1 MSVPDIVRNVT
12 KNVREALS
20 SREEFK
26 EKTTKDLPLYVLQS
40 ALSGVGQALQFG
52 GRVKDRIRRLAG
64 QGRDEETDTTETTE
78 QATGETPADKP
89 ARREPVIFAPRPSQE
104 KSEEVREAAEAV
116 EPRAEANGAKARP
129 EPVIFTPAK
138 PATAKAPAET
148 PAETPESPAETPAAA
163 VTETAEAPAT
173 PSTEI
178 PAETP
183 EAAEIPV
190 AEASAV
196 KPGAEPE
203 TTTPEVPEVQVTEES
218 ALAEPMPGYS
228 TLTIASLRARMR
240 GKSAEQIGDL
250 LAYERAT
257 SDRPEVVRMYEN
269 RLAKLRA
276 AE

>member
-104 KSEEVREAAEAV
+104 KSEEAVEAV

-138 PATAKAPAET
+138 PTAAKAPAET
-148 PAETPESPAETPAAA
+148 PTETPAAA
-163 VTETAEAPAT
+163 VTETAKA
-173 PSTEI
+173 
-178 PAETP
+178 P
-183 EAAEIPV
+183 EAVEPSAEIPT
-190 AEASAV
+190 EAPSQV
-196 KPGAEPE
+196 KVPE
-203 TTTPEVPEVQVTEES
+203 TPKTPEVAEES
-218 ALAEPMPGYS
+218 TLVEPMPGYS

>member
-64 QGRDEETDTTETTE
+64 QDRDEETDTTETTE

-104 KSEEVREAAEAV
+104 KPEEVRETVETV

-138 PATAKAPAET
+138 PAAKPVAAET
-148 PAETPESPAETPAAA
+148 PAETPEPPAAA
-163 VTETAEAPAT
+163 VTETPAKPVAEIPAVET
-173 PSTEI
+173 

-183 EAAEIPV
+183 AQ
-190 AEASAV
+190 ASSQV
-196 KPGAEPE
+196 
-203 TTTPEVPEVQVTEES
+203 TTPEVPEVAEAPAVEAPEIAEVQVAEES
-218 ALAEPMPGYS
+218 ALVEPMPGYS
-228 TLTIASLRARMR
+228 ALTVASLRARMR

>member
-1 MSVPDIVRNVT
+1 MSVPDIIRNVT

-40 ALSGVGQALQFG
+40 TLSGVGQALQFG

-64 QGRDEETDTTETTE
+64 QGQDEGTDTTETTE

-104 KSEEVREAAEAV
+104 KAEEVRESVEVV

-138 PATAKAPAET
+138 PAAAKAPAET
-148 PAETPESPAETPAAA
+148 PKTPE
-163 VTETAEAPAT
+163 TAKSPAT

-183 EAAEIPV
+183 EAAEIP
-190 AEASAV
+190 AV
-196 KPGAEPE
+196 KPE
-203 TTTPEVPEVQVTEES
+203 TTAPKTPEAVEVPEVQVAEES
-218 ALAEPMPGYS
+218 ALVEPMPGYS

>member
-64 QGRDEETDTTETTE
+64 QDRDEETDTTETTE

-104 KSEEVREAAEAV
+104 KPEEVRETV
-116 EPRAEANGAKARP
+116 EPKAEANGAKARP

-138 PATAKAPAET
+138 PAAKPVAAET
-148 PAETPESPAETPAAA
+148 PAETPEPPAAA
-163 VTETAEAPAT
+163 VTETPAVETPAETPAQASSQVTTPEAPAAPEVAEAPAVEA
-173 PSTEI
+173 PEI
-178 PAETP
+178 A
-183 EAAEIPV
+183 
-190 AEASAV
+190 
-196 KPGAEPE
+196 
-203 TTTPEVPEVQVTEES
+203 EVQVVEES
-218 ALAEPMPGYS
+218 ALVEPMPGYS
-228 TLTIASLRARMR
+228 ALTVASLRARMR